1 MVFIHNQKLK
11 SMALGLEVSDNRVDS
26 FDFPIQTYVKR
37 DPREGPFL
45 APVPEFDQTWFRRCL
60 KNFKM
65 AATWVK
71 VQNFQNPE
79 LS

>member
-37 DPREGPFL
+37 DPREGPFWPL
-45 APVPEFDQTWFRRCL
+45 CL
-60 KNFKM
+60 NLNKLGSGD
-65 AATWVK
+65 V
-71 VQNFQNPE
+71 
-79 LS
+79 